1 MNERFKWKI
10 LYHIINYLKLL
21 SWIGNAFL
29 NRTQYPE
36 ALKEKIDKTAV

>member
-1 MNERFKWKI
+1 MEKI
-10 LYHIINYLKLL
+10 ITYYKLWNNYLKLL